1 VTCTLGRWL
10 ETVLTLGMGI
20 EAQTCVSCVRF
31 GLSRRR
37 ETVSTHGVG
46 IEAQP
51 CVSGVRFGLDNSLDY
66 QQRLL
71 SQTCI

>member
-1 VTCTLGRWL
+1 MSG
-10 ETVLTLGMGI
+10 
-20 EAQTCVSCVRF
+20 VRF

-37 ETVSTHGVG
+37 ETVSTHGVS